1 MTSETSENTIL
12 PNLRNQTTM
21 CYSLHDLKSCLL
33 RFTSVKKGQWAN
45 WALNYQTKMF
55 NSDLNKANTLMKVT
69 QRNYEAKMTSE
80 DRIQGSAC
88 PEFSRVVCTLFM
100 PRMLSA
106 RVFEN

>member
-1 MTSETSENTIL
+1 
-12 PNLRNQTTM
+12 
-21 CYSLHDLKSCLL
+21 
-33 RFTSVKKGQWAN
+33 
-45 WALNYQTKMF
+45 MF